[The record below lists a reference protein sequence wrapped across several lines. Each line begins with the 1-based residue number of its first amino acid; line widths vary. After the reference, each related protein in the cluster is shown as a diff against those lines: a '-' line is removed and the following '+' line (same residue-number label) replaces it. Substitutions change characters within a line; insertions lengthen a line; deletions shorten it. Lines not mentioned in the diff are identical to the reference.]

1 MQRRGGFS
9 GVERRAVVLFVGFIP
24 FRLAVQAERLCKQ
37 PVGVLCHV
45 AVCIVQRLVTETH
58 HGFPFRRH
66 RTESVLL
73 LFSGVEAEKRYVH
86 TGNLPLATIGQ
97 HVDNDAFLKYVEVFF
112 GERQPAYLRQHVDY
126 AFVPVDVQRAVVS
139 LFLYR
144 VDHSAC
150 HPYGTNDVVGVRMS
164 QKQVADVGNRHARLF
179 KLCQD
184 AVASTGVDHQPRHT
198 AVDDE
203 ARVVASRHE
212 GASRAE
218 YGNPLCHQVVIS
230 SVCSS
235 AFSRCGM

>member
-1 MQRRGGFS
+1 M
-9 GVERRAVVLFVGFIP
+9 
-24 FRLAVQAERLCKQ
+24 
-37 PVGVLCHV
+37 
-45 AVCIVQRLVTETH
+45 
-58 HGFPFRRH
+58 
-66 RTESVLL
+66 
-73 LFSGVEAEKRYVH
+73 
-86 TGNLPLATIGQ
+86 
-97 HVDNDAFLKYVEVFF
+97 
-112 GERQPAYLRQHVDY
+112 
-126 AFVPVDVQRAVVS
+126 PVDVQRAVVS

-144 VDHSAC
+144 IDHSAC

-184 AVASTGVDHQPRHT
+184 AVASTGVDHQPRLA

-218 YGNPLCHQVVIS
+218 YGEPLCHQVVIS